1 MTVTPSILQSEF
13 IGLEAE
19 VVRSSNKSQ
28 VGIRGKV
35 LDETQKTLTISHKDK
50 EKRVAKE
57 TSTFQFTLPD
67 RTVVEVDGKVIVGR
81 PEDRAKKTVRRN
93 W

>member
-1 MTVTPSILQSEF
+1 MTVTSSILQSEF
-13 IGLEAE
+13 IGLEAK

-35 LDETQKTLTISHKDK
+35 LDETQKTLTISHKNEDK
-50 EKRVAKE
+50 QIIKE

-67 RTVVEVDGKVIVGR
+67 KTVVEVDGKVLVGR
-81 PEDRAKKTVRRN
+81 PEDRAKKIVRRN

>member
-1 MTVTPSILQSEF
+1 MNVASSLLQHEF

-19 VVRSSNKSQ
+19 IVRSTNPSQ

-35 LDETQKTLTISHKDK
+35 LDETQKTLTILHKNK
-50 EKRVAKE
+50 QKIIAKE
-57 TSTFQFTLPD
+57 TSIFHFILLDGTIL
-67 RTVVEVDGKVIVGR
+67 EVDGKILLGR
-81 PEDRAKKTVRRN
+81 PEDRVKKQMRRL

>member
-1 MTVTPSILQSEF
+1 MTVTSSILQSEF
-13 IGLEAE
+13 IGLEAK
-19 VVRSSNKSQ
+19 VVRSSNQSQ
-28 VGIRGKV
+28 IGIRGKV

-50 EKRVAKE
+50 DKQIIKE

-67 RTVVEVDGKVIVGR
+67 KTVVEVDGKVLVGR
-81 PEDRAKKTVRRN
+81 PEDRAKKIVRRN

>member
-13 IGLEAE
+13 IGLEAK
-19 VVRSSNKSQ
+19 VVHSLNKFQ

-35 LDETQKTLTISHKDK
+35 LDETQKTLTISHKDR
-50 EKRVAKE
+50 EKRIIKE

-67 RTVVEVDGKVIVGR
+67 KTVVEVNGKVIVGR
-81 PEDRAKKTVRRN
+81 PEDRAKKIVRRN